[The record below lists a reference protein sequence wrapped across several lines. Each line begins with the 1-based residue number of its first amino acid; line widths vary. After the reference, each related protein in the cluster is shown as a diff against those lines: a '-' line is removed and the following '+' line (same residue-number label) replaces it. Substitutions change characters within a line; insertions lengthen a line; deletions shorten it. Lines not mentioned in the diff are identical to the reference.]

1 MITIITGTPGAGKT
15 ALAVDMLTE
24 VKDRPVFV
32 DGIPELQIPH
42 EVCEG
47 KDWPS
52 LPDGSLI
59 VIDEAQRVFRP
70 RSQGSAVPEYVAQ
83 LETHRHRGIDI
94 WLVTQHPTL
103 LDANVR
109 KLCNRHIHIRSL
121 WAGRRLYEWS
131 EVADPS
137 SRTERE
143 SSASRKYSLPKKV
156 FGLYKSAS
164 LHTKQ
169 SRRIPFMAYVVGFAI
184 IAVPAL
190 GWRMYDSITARIDP
204 TGSVAATGAPTGST
218 AQPANGG
225 APAQQSVK
233 VVGADWSEF
242 IPRISAKPETAPIY
256 DGVRQVKVMPIV
268 AGCVAMRDRCACF
281 TQQGTPAGLSE
292 GECRS
297 WLDNPP
303 FNPYAEPPA
312 MVREQVKLSGDHPDP
327 V

>member
-24 VKDRPVFV
+24 VKGRPVFV

-70 RSQGSAVPEYVAQ
+70 RSTGSAVPEYVAQ

-121 WAGRRLYEWS
+121 WAGRRLYEWA

-137 SRTERE
+137 SRSERE
-143 SSASRKYSLPKKV
+143 SSASRKYKLPKRV

-169 SRRIPFMAYVVGFAI
+169 TRRIPFMAYVVAVAVV
-184 IAVPAL
+184 AVPVL
-190 GWRMYDSITARIDP
+190 GWRLYDSVTERLDP
-204 TGSVAATGAPTGST
+204 AAVVSDSGISSPSAAQSSNVGSASP
-218 AQPANGG
+218 
-225 APAQQSVK
+225 SVK
-233 VVGADWSEF
+233 VVGSDWSEYV
-242 IPRISAKPETAPIY
+242 PRIPSKPETAPLY
-256 DGVRQVKVMPIV
+256 DSVRQVKAMPVI
-268 AGCVAMRDRCACF
+268 AGCVVMRDRCACF
-281 TQQGTPAGLSE
+281 TQQGTPAGLSDR
-292 GECRS
+292 ECRS

-303 FNPYAEPPA
+303 FNPYFESAVPVSA
-312 MVREQVKLSGDHPDP
+312 SVVKPG
-327 V
+327 